1 MKNKR
6 WIITLIIVLIILI
19 LGYFFYPLCRF
30 HKIGSDFYIN
40 ADSTPTLT
48 CHCSI
53 LGAVCVSEGKH
64 IDLIEGEYID
74 LTEDELKYRVDDTF
88 NEDNL

>member
-53 LGAVCVSEGKH
+53 SGAVCVSEGKH
-64 IDLIEGEYID
+64 IDL
-74 LTEDELKYRVDDTF
+74 TEDELKYRLDDTF
-88 NEDNL
+88 KEDNF

>member
-1 MKNKR
+1 
-6 WIITLIIVLIILI
+6 
-19 LGYFFYPLCRF
+19 
-30 HKIGSDFYIN
+30 
-40 ADSTPTLT
+40 
-48 CHCSI
+48 
-53 LGAVCVSEGKH
+53 VCVSEGKH